1 MFTAVPPTSVNT
13 GSGGFRRRKYKVVDT
28 LNLKTKIS
36 WSVRARN
43 ALQHMEKLNTLVQF
57 GQVVGMLVII
67 L

>member
-13 GSGGFRRRKYKVVDT
+13 GSGGFRRRKYKVTTVA
-28 LNLKTKIS
+28 LKQKNT
-36 WSVRARN
+36 WCVRARN